1 MEDNRAER
9 FCSLLPVPIG
19 GLLALDTT
27 RCPWHGREAFWADRR
42 FALHARSKLAA
53 VNPAQRVLHVTQQAG
68 LAVHVSNRQISFRR
82 KLNLISI
89 FWPVWAKYRPMHG
102 MVQNG
107 TRY

>member
-1 MEDNRAER
+1 
-9 FCSLLPVPIG
+9 
-19 GLLALDTT
+19 
-27 RCPWHGREAFWADRR
+27 
-42 FALHARSKLAA
+42 

-107 TRY
+107 TPAIESLRPPTPSTPVTLSSHVTVYR